1 MSLKAK
7 DLILNDS
14 EIKKFRKKCKE
25 DLKKVVLAQ
34 GVFDILHPGH
44 LRFLEKSRECG
55 DELIVGINYDT
66 YAKTKGENRP
76 IQGEH
81 DRAYLI
87 AGFRCVS
94 RVCIFSDDMDL
105 IKLIEPDIFIMST
118 TASNSI
124 EERAHLQ
131 RAVKEL
137 GGKIVIFDAFSKTH
151 STYIIDSIANSGKY
165 YTGI

>member
-1 MSLKAK
+1 MSLRAEN
-7 DLILNDS
+7 LILNDL
-14 EIKKFRKKCKE
+14 EIKKFRKRCRK

-44 LRFLEKSRECG
+44 LKFLEKSRECG
-55 DELIVGINYDT
+55 DELIVGINYDA
-66 YAKTKGENRP
+66 YARTKGENRP

-81 DRAYLI
+81 VRAYLI

-105 IKLIEPDIFIMST
+105 IKLIEPDVFIMST

-124 EERAHLQ
+124 KERAHLQ
-131 RAVKEL
+131 QAVKEL
-137 GGKIVIFDAFSKTH
+137 GGEIVIFDAFSKTH
-151 STYIIDSIANSGKY
+151 STYIIDSIANAGKY
-165 YTGI
+165 CTGI